1 MGQYSKPAMVLLCEQ
16 IQRDN
21 PELDI
26 ELNAPS
32 LMLLSG
38 PLTTNLGSSGRTTL
52 TAANKHVQL
61 VLELIP

>member
-26 ELNAPS
+26 ELNAET

-38 PLTTNLGSSGRTTL
+38 PLTAGEPRARISAIRRYRGTL
-52 TAANKHVQL
+52 L
-61 VLELIP
+61 

>member
-26 ELNAPS
+26 ELNAE
-32 LMLLSG
+32 
-38 PLTTNLGSSGRTTL
+38 TL
-52 TAANKHVQL
+52 AWVP
-61 VLELIP
+61 VIELDETSVVAF